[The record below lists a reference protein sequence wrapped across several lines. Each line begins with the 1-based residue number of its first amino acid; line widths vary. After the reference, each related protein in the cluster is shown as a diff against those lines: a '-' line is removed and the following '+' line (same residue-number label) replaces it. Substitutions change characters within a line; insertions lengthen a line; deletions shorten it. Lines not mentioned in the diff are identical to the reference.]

1 MCGKCADPKRC
12 KLYLGLSFS
21 RSRFVD
27 RHLDGLLIVGDHD
40 GPQSGILCVHLGVV
54 DGPEAVEHQVVL
66 VPLGGVLHGQVR
78 LVANDMI
85 DYQSSS
91 LGQIC
96 QQTVL

>member
-1 MCGKCADPKRC
+1 MCRKCADPKRC

-27 RHLDGLLIVGDHD
+27 RHLDSLLIVGDHD

-66 VPLGGVLHGQVR
+66 VPLGGVLHSQIR
-78 LVANDMI
+78 LVTHDMI
-85 DYQSSS
+85 NAQGTS
-91 LGQIC
+91 LR
-96 QQTVL
+96 